1 MFPFNTDELLHVAT
15 CHHLT
20 LFRDRRGTRHGT
32 CTLPSLVAVAGMRR
46 IGNSLSL
53 FLWLARLLPVC
64 ELQKLLRLRMQ
75 LAEKLRICITT
86 GRDAGTDREKER
98 ERQWERKR
106 VGKWGSQGRD
116 ACNTHLATTIYNY
129 KLRAIQMSDGNRR
142 ESGMVEDSFQI
153 RT

>member
-53 FLWLARLLPVC
+53 SLFLWLARLLPVC

-86 GRDAGTDREKER
+86 GRDAGTDREREKER
-98 ERQWERKR
+98 DNGREREWENGGARA
-106 VGKWGSQGRD
+106 GMH
-116 ACNTHLATTIYNY
+116 ATHTWQLRFTTTN
-129 KLRAIQMSDGNRR
+129 
-142 ESGMVEDSFQI
+142 
-153 RT
+153 